1 MIEGDINKI
10 KDLINEF
17 FKKTGFNIEVSV
29 LSVEDKTIP
38 VRIKTEEPEILIGQN
53 GETLA
58 DTQHLLKAI
67 LSHEI
72 SEQFYVDLDINDYK
86 ERKIKYLKESAKEW
100 ADDVSLTGQEK
111 TLDPMPAFERRII
124 HMELAERTDVNT
136 ESVGQGV
143 DRKIIIKP
151 N

>member
-10 KDLINEF
+10 KELINEF
-17 FKKTGFNIEVSV
+17 FKKTGFDVGISI

-38 VRIKTEEPEILIGQN
+38 VRIKTEEPKVLIGQN

-86 ERKIKYLKESAKEW
+86 EKKIRYLKETAREW
-100 ADDVSLTGQEK
+100 ADDVSLTKEEK
-111 TLDPMPAFERRII
+111 TLEPMPAFERRII
-124 HMELAERTDVNT
+124 HMELANRTDVKT
-136 ESVGQGV
+136 ESVGQGTE
-143 DRKIIIKP
+143 RHIIIRP
-151 N
+151 S